1 MSDFSFLAWFIPALT
16 GSSVLTGVLVQFMIH
31 RTRRHITQNI
41 VDLAEAAV
49 KVGDREVLGQ
59 VAQLISRETVAQ
71 SPRRI
76 NRRRRYEAAA
86 IVLVV
91 TISLAVG
98 LIVGGSMYV
107 DEVLKAGTMR
117 SEQADSIMTGGL
129 TALLITVAA
138 AYAFFEY
145 ARLKHSA
152 GEDVEAGSIGSV
164 VTEPLRS

>member
-1 MSDFSFLAWFIPALT
+1 
-16 GSSVLTGVLVQFMIH
+16 
-31 RTRRHITQNI
+31 
-41 VDLAEAAV
+41 
-49 KVGDREVLGQ
+49 
-59 VAQLISRETVAQ
+59 
-71 SPRRI
+71 
-76 NRRRRYEAAA
+76 
-86 IVLVV
+86 
-91 TISLAVG
+91 
-98 LIVGGSMYV
+98 MYV